1 LPTVSALSYLT
12 FTLVTTALACL
23 SCAFLIVQAIRSS
36 PSRTIKNNGNVV
48 IIGAA
53 YVLVLFATMGYCVRR
68 RVEIRRKL
76 QKISKVYKP
85 LGKGDVPDRVH
96 QYLTQEYARACLVTY
111 ASSPKDGYHEG
122 WGLPGTRYEGIQ
134 FRRSL
139 LDTIPVIDELAHQ
152 VIPRHPELRPHARV
166 LHHFR
171 FILPLLSKDED
182 GLTPLHYYD
191 SGIQLVRN
199 SSVDPTEAEYAR
211 CMAAAHEIKR
221 VLDDCSSEM
230 AIEQRSSAEH
240 N

>member
-1 LPTVSALSYLT
+1 LSLT
-12 FTLVTTALACL
+12 LITTAFVCL

-36 PSRTIKNNGNVV
+36 PSRSIENNWNVV

-68 RVEIRRKL
+68 RVTIRRKL

-96 QYLTQEYARACLVTY
+96 QYITQEYARACLVTY
-111 ASSPKDGYHEG
+111 ASSPKDGYQDG
-122 WGLPGTRYEGIQ
+122 WGLPGTQYEGTQ

-139 LDTIPVIDELAHQ
+139 LDTIPVIDKLAHQ
-152 VIPRHPELRPHARV
+152 VIPRHPELRPHARM

-171 FILPLLSKDED
+171 FILPLLPKDQD

-191 SGIQLVRN
+191 SGIQLAKN
-199 SSVDPTEAEYAR
+199 SAVEPTEAEYIR
-211 CMAAAHEIKR
+211 CMAAAYEMKR
-221 VLDDCSSEM
+221 ILDDCSSEM
-230 AIEQRSSAEH
+230 AIEQRPSSEGG
-240 N
+240 